1 MVASKKNEH
10 YTRRI
15 QSGVLQLTL
24 SDGHDRM
31 DELMDF
37 ASRENPKRHFSF
49 VSKVLGKHI
58 PVQPLLMRKIYDEL
72 SDLCALDGDTYVVAM
87 SEMGV
92 GLGAGVADSLSKI
105 HPEYDIYFQHTTRS
119 QLGRKAWLN
128 LDEVHSHAVNHILY
142 EPVIELR
149 QKIKAST
156 TLVIVDD
163 EITTGRTVF
172 LLASRVMQKVPNIQ
186 KIIFVSLVNWLS
198 DDNTQKFNELGIQ
211 VEFIQLMKGE
221 FTFKKHDDFYTALPA
236 KVDSSISSSTCR
248 QDLGR
253 LGLKMPYHL
262 DLPTRYADD
271 LKQDKVVV
279 VGHGEH
285 LYLPFLLAED
295 LQKQG
300 VDVVFQSTTR
310 SPVLEG
316 DAIKH
321 RICFEVDDDKEHYI
335 YNFPTDR
342 KALAM
347 SESDDSLGFHHHI
360 QQRPFKVPL

>member
-1 MVASKKNEH
+1 MVASKENKS
-10 YTRRI
+10 YTRSI

-58 PVQPLLMRKIYDEL
+58 PVQPLLMREIYDEL
-72 SDLCALDGDTYVVAM
+72 SDLCALNGDAYVVAM

-119 QLGRKAWLN
+119 QLPNKTWLN
-128 LDEVHSHAVNHILY
+128 LDEVHSHAVDHILY
-142 EPVIELR
+142 EPVAYLR
-149 QKIKAST
+149 QNIMAST

-172 LLASRVMQKVPNIQ
+172 LLATRIMQKIPRIQ
-186 KIIFVSLVNWLS
+186 KIMFVSLVNWLS
-198 DDNTQKFNELGIQ
+198 DENTQKFHALGIQ
-211 VEFIQLMKGE
+211 IEFVQLIKGE
-221 FTFKKHDDFYTALPA
+221 FTFKKHDDFHTALPS
-236 KVDSSISSSTCR
+236 KVDSSISTSICR

-262 DLPTRYADD
+262 DLPTGYADN
-271 LKQDKVVV
+271 LKQDRVVV

-295 LQKQG
+295 LQKKG
-300 VDVVFQSTTR
+300 IDVVFQSTTR
-310 SPVLEG
+310 SPVLAG
-316 DAIKH
+316 DAIKN

-342 KALAM
+342 KVLAM
-347 SESDDSLGFHHHI
+347 SEGDDSLGFHHHL
-360 QQRPFKVPL
+360 QLCPFKVPL